1 MNVWNDF
8 AKPIVVL
15 GVICA
20 VSSALLAATH
30 SVTQPIIDANAIA
43 TANAART
50 ALLPEADS
58 FTQNTNVRVDGVTE
72 VYVADNGAGAVI
84 TAEASGY
91 GGAVPVM
98 VAFNSEGKIEAVQ
111 FLDND
116 ETPGLGQKVKDEA
129 FSGQFAGKD
138 AAPLTLGTD
147 IDAITGATVSSRAA
161 ANAVNKAIEAY
172 GMLQAGT
179 PAAQEVT
186 GDEG

>member
-30 SVTQPIIDANAIA
+30 SVTQPIIDANAVA

-72 VYVADNGAGAVI
+72 VYVADNGAGAGI

-116 ETPGLGQKVKDEA
+116 ETPGLGQKVRTRR
-129 FSGQFAGKD
+129 S
-138 AAPLTLGTD
+138 AASLP
-147 IDAITGATVSSRAA
+147 AR
-161 ANAVNKAIEAY
+161 
-172 GMLQAGT
+172 T
-179 PAAQEVT
+179 PRP
-186 GDEG
+186 

>member
-30 SVTQPIIDANAIA
+30 SVTQPIIDANAVA

-84 TAEASGY
+84 TA
-91 GGAVPVM
+91 
-98 VAFNSEGKIEAVQ
+98 
-111 FLDND
+111 
-116 ETPGLGQKVKDEA
+116 
-129 FSGQFAGKD
+129 
-138 AAPLTLGTD
+138 
-147 IDAITGATVSSRAA
+147 
-161 ANAVNKAIEAY
+161 
-172 GMLQAGT
+172 
-179 PAAQEVT
+179 
-186 GDEG
+186 